1 MNKRKILIRRSE
13 VEMDKKRII
22 VVIGFLLILVGS
34 MIGITYAAFSYTKTG
49 EKVNTITSGQ
59 VVMIYTETDNVIN
72 INNALPTSD
81 EVGMVQLRSGE
92 YFDFNISSTI
102 VGDMHINYE
111 ISAKDVTDSSARKI
125 DGRYIKLYLTQLNGA
140 SEEPLMSPETYH
152 EETEA
157 NDYTGRPAGE
167 MSLYTSSMN
176 SSEDNDYRLR
186 MWVSDEYNPQ
196 GDGGG
201 LVFSVRINVYGLSGD
216 VPLPET
222 TRTLL
227 ANNPLQEEKENMFN
241 YTASGTYIDN
251 YENWNELT
259 NPEYVTNGL
268 YAMEDEDGTS
278 YYFRG
283 SNVNNFVQFG
293 EYESDYYVYR
303 YVDDWGTYDFVTL
316 DSCQDYDSNCSE
328 SNRVLKYSAG
338 TPMYWRIVRVNGDG
352 SLRLIY
358 NGTSTSVEG
367 EDLMIGR
374 SAYNQN
380 VIDPKYTGYTY
391 DRDTNETD
399 STIKR
404 ELEVWYNSILAGTS
418 YDSMI
423 TNGRFCSDSSGY
435 QLASAYGFEF
445 YNDRYLYAS
454 SERLSQVYATPAYAK
469 ANAPTLICPATSE
482 SYGGSYRLK
491 VGLIT
496 ADELVLAGES
506 FGLQGNS
513 YLYPGENNSYWSMT
527 PGGIGDNFDAS
538 VWCAVAFFGDVGVY
552 TYKAGARSVINVSA
566 DSVFTSGDGS
576 ASNPYIL
583 S

>member
-1 MNKRKILIRRSE
+1 
-13 VEMDKKRII
+13 MDKKRII
-22 VVIGFLLILVGS
+22 IIVGFLLILVGS

-72 INNALPTSD
+72 INNALPTTD
-81 EVGMVQLRSGE
+81 ATGMIQLKQGE

-102 VGDMHINYE
+102 VGDININYE
-111 ISAKDVTDSSARKI
+111 ISAKDVTDSSGRKI

-157 NDYTGRPAGE
+157 NNYTGRPAGE
-167 MSLYTSSMN
+167 MSLYKGSMN

-201 LVFSVRINVYGLSGD
+201 LVFSIRINVYGLSGD
-216 VPLPET
+216 VPIPET
-222 TRTLL
+222 TKTLL
-227 ANNPLQEEKENMFN
+227 ANNPLQEEKENMFD
-241 YTASGTYIDN
+241 YASNGMYISSLTSDGPS
-251 YENWNELT
+251 YETDPN
-259 NPEYVTNGL
+259 YVTNGL

-293 EYESDYYVYR
+293 EYETDYYVYR
-303 YVDDWGTYDFVTL
+303 YDGYDFITL
-316 DSCQDYDSNCSE
+316 DSCQNYYNSRCSE

-358 NGTSTSVEG
+358 NGTSTSAEG
-367 EDLMIGR
+367 QDLFVGS
-374 SAYNQN
+374 SAYNQSYD
-380 VIDPKYTGYTY
+380 DPKYTGYSY

-404 ELEVWYNSILAGTS
+404 DLEVWYDNVLAGTS
-418 YDSMI
+418 YDSKI

-435 QLASAYGFEF
+435 QEMEAYDFSTDVYPEG
-445 YNDRYLYAS
+445 YLYAS
-454 SERLSQVYATPAYAK
+454 MGERLANFARGESAV
-469 ANAPTLICPATSE
+469 ANAPTLTCPTTSE
-482 SYGGSYRLK
+482 SYGGSYHLK

-506 FGLQGNS
+506 FFVPGNS
-513 YLYPGENNSYWSMT
+513 YLTGSMEFTYWSMT
-527 PGGIGDNFDAS
+527 SANFDGDFTPM
-538 VWCAVAFFGDVGVY
+538 VWIGFGFLHLDNVSAGY
-552 TYKAGARSVINVSA
+552 GGARPVINVSA
-566 DSVFTSGDGS
+566 DSIFTSGDGS
-576 ASNPYIL
+576 ASNLYVL
-583 S
+583 D